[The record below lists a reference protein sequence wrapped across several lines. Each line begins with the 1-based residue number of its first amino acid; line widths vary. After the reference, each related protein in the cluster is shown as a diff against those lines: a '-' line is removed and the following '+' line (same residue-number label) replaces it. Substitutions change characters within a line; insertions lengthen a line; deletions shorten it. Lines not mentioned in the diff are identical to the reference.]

1 LRVFITGGTGF
12 IGSHLVGVLAARGDE
27 CVVLSRSGQDQWDNP
42 AVRVVQGD
50 PVLAGRWQTEVAQ
63 ADVIVNLAGAKI
75 VDPPHRW
82 TETRKSFLRRSR
94 IDTTQNLVAAM
105 KQAATPPTALLSSSA
120 IGFYGV
126 RGDAIVDESA
136 PPGDDFLAALAQDW
150 EAAALEAQD
159 VATVTLLRTGLV
171 LGRGGGV
178 LDALLPLFR
187 LGLGGP
193 WGSGDQWWSWIH
205 LQDHIGLILYAL
217 EHGLSGPINL
227 TAPNPVSVA
236 EFAGALGKAL
246 HRPAFVPA
254 PAFALKLMLG
264 EAADALLELQRA
276 IPTRALEAGFEFQ
289 FPILGEAL
297 QDLLG

>member
-1 LRVFITGGTGF
+1 MRVFITGGSGF
-12 IGSHLVGVLAARGDE
+12 IGSHLVRVFAARGHE
-27 CVVLSRSGQDQWDNP
+27 CVVLSRSGRDPWDDP
-42 AVRVVQGD
+42 AVRVVRGD

-82 TETRKSFLRRSR
+82 TEARKSLLRRSR

-105 KQAATPPTALLSSSA
+105 KQAATPPEILLSSSA

-159 VATVTLLRTGLV
+159 VATVALLRTGLV
-171 LGRGGGV
+171 LGQGGGV

-205 LQDHIGLILYAL
+205 LADHIELILYAL
-217 EHGLSGPINL
+217 DHRLSGPINL
-227 TAPNPVSVA
+227 TAPNPVTVA
-236 EFAGALGKAL
+236 EFAAALGKAL

-254 PAFALKLMLG
+254 PAFVLRLMLG
-264 EAADALLELQRA
+264 EAADALLDLQRA
-276 IPTRALEAGFEFQ
+276 IPTRALDAGFEFQ
-289 FPILGEAL
+289 FPAL
-297 QDLLG
+297 DQALEDLLR